1 MNTKLPKAWWD
12 ADIERVLCS
21 DDLNESRNLRLRSTP
36 VASSFA
42 VFEPRRE
49 KGLGREESVWVLADA
64 DAFEEGLCKETVTV
78 VCDREKI
85 VKTLKSGGMVV
96 GGEEMKKIVQLA
108 EQRWQEVIAAIQK
121 GGNS

>member
-1 MNTKLPKAWWD
+1 MNTNLPKAWWD

-21 DDLNESRNLRLRSTP
+21 DNLNESRNLRLRSTP

-49 KGLGREESVWVLADA
+49 KGLGLEESVWVLADA
-64 DAFEEGLCKETVTV
+64 DAFEEGLCKEVVTV
-78 VCDREKI
+78 VSDRKNI
-85 VKTLKSGGMVV
+85 VKILKSGGMVV

-108 EQRWQEVIAAIQK
+108 EQRWQEVIAAIK
-121 GGNS
+121 KAVDS